1 MEGMILGKK
10 VLRIA
15 FNRGLKGTG
24 LVLSILFGIILGSED
39 DNPERTLEFEGG
51 GTLWTL
57 SDSEVNLGLA
67 LATLQAKNW
76 TDWRF
81 DKNRADP
88 QLQISLSSFGD
99 KDFNLIASHL
109 LEAAA
114 SMRIV
119 EI

>member
-1 MEGMILGKK
+1 MILGKK
-10 VLRIA
+10 VLQIA

-24 LVLSILFGIILGSED
+24 LVLSILFGIILGPED

-57 SDSEVNLGLA
+57 SDSEANLELA

-76 TDWRF
+76 TESRF

-88 QLQISLSSFGD
+88 QLQISLSGFRGR
-99 KDFNLIASHL
+99 DFNQIASQL